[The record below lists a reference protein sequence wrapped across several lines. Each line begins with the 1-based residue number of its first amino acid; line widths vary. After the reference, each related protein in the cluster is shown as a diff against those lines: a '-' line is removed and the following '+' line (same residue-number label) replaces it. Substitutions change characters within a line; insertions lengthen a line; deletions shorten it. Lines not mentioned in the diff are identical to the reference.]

1 MRTTNGE
8 ALDMDMI
15 SSLMH
20 CIIAQGLAR
29 RLCPHC
35 CVVDDREETAQLLET
50 LPEDKRSVMSPMRA
64 GEGGCTQCY
73 GTGYRGRILVYEILK
88 FNRDLRQRI
97 VEKQSL
103 AQIAAVIPFEDR
115 ITGRLL
121 QLIANGKTSLEE
133 AYRLVE
139 EF

>member
-1 MRTTNGE
+1 
-8 ALDMDMI
+8 
-15 SSLMH
+15 MH

-35 CVVDDREETAQLLET
+35 CVTDEREETAQLLAM
-50 LPEDKRSVMSPMRA
+50 LPKEKIAGKTPMRA
-64 GEGGCTQCY
+64 SESGCTQCY
-73 GTGYRGRILVYEILK
+73 GTGYRGRFLVYEILK
-88 FNRDLRQRI
+88 FNRELRQRI

-103 AQIAAVIPFEDR
+103 AKIASTIPFEER

-121 QLIANGKTSLEE
+121 QLVAGGKTSLEE